1 MSSVTIGDVTLS
13 EEELQDGFSAETIFA
28 TPGSRGFTFDDIIAL
43 PGSIDFGVEEVAL
56 DTRITRN
63 IPMAFPFASAAMD
76 TVTES
81 KMAIAMALQG
91 CIGVLHGNC
100 PPQEQVKLVQR
111 VKGYENGFISN
122 PAVMSPTCTVADLD
136 DLKAERNIS
145 GVPITEDGSI
155 GSKLVGLCTKRDLD
169 LVDERHE
176 PLSEHM
182 TPVDDLILGREGCSL
197 EEAQEIIKVSKK
209 GYLPIV
215 DAEGNLC
222 ALTTRT
228 DLLKTRDFPHSTKD
242 PLTGKLRVAAA
253 VGAGPDDRDRIAML
267 VEAGVDVLVIDE
279 RNGDTTEQIDQVRH
293 IKAKY
298 PKVDVIGGNVVT
310 RSQALALLDAGVDAV
325 RVGMGAGSV
334 STTQQVRAVGRAQ
347 ISAVYHVSKL
357 ARAYG
362 VPVIAD
368 GGIMNTGCGIK
379 ALGMGAS
386 VLMMGS
392 LLAGT
397 EEAPGEYFYQQGM
410 RLKHYHALTSVE
422 SQQNARARDAA
433 MAAAKGTSG
442 VSGVVVDRGS
452 LHRFVPYMAQS
463 VRHGFQDMGV
473 KSLADLHAEVYE
485 GTIRFEIRSPSAQK
499 EGGVHDLHSY
509 SRKLYA

>member
-91 CIGVLHGNC
+91 CIGVLHANC

-253 VGAGPDDRDRIAML
+253 VGAGQDDR
-267 VEAGVDVLVIDE
+267 
-279 RNGDTTEQIDQVRH
+279 
-293 IKAKY
+293 
-298 PKVDVIGGNVVT
+298 
-310 RSQALALLDAGVDAV
+310 
-325 RVGMGAGSV
+325 
-334 STTQQVRAVGRAQ
+334 
-347 ISAVYHVSKL
+347 
-357 ARAYG
+357 
-362 VPVIAD
+362 
-368 GGIMNTGCGIK
+368 
-379 ALGMGAS
+379 
-386 VLMMGS
+386 
-392 LLAGT
+392 
-397 EEAPGEYFYQQGM
+397 
-410 RLKHYHALTSVE
+410 
-422 SQQNARARDAA
+422 
-433 MAAAKGTSG
+433 
-442 VSGVVVDRGS
+442 
-452 LHRFVPYMAQS
+452 
-463 VRHGFQDMGV
+463 
-473 KSLADLHAEVYE
+473 
-485 GTIRFEIRSPSAQK
+485 
-499 EGGVHDLHSY
+499 
-509 SRKLYA
+509 

>member
-1 MSSVTIGDVTLS
+1 MSVTVGDVVLS
-13 EEELQDGFSAETIFA
+13 EEELQDGFSAEEIFSA
-28 TPGSRGFTFDDIIAL
+28 AGARGFTFDDVIAL

-81 KMAIAMALQG
+81 RMAIAMALQG

-100 PPQEQVKLVQR
+100 SADEQVRLVQK
-111 VKGYENGFISN
+111 VKSYENGFISN
-122 PAVMSPTCTVADLD
+122 PAVMSPENTVSDLD
-136 DLKAERNIS
+136 ALKAERNIS
-145 GVPITEDGSI
+145 GVPITEDGQM

-169 LVDERHE
+169 LVDERDDE
-176 PLSEHM
+176 LATHM
-182 TPVDDLILGREGCSL
+182 TPVADLILGREGCSL
-197 EEAQEIIKVSKK
+197 QEAQDIIKVSKK

-215 DAEGNLC
+215 DADGNLC

-253 VGAGPDDRDRIAML
+253 VGADAGERDRILRL
-267 VEAGVDVLVIDE
+267 VEAGVDILVIDE
-279 RNGDTTEQIDQVRH
+279 RNGDTTEQIEQVRH
-293 IKAKY
+293 IKIKY
-298 PKVDVIGGNVVT
+298 PKMDVVGGNVVT
-310 RSQALALLDAGVDAV
+310 RSQALALLDAGVDAI

-347 ISAVYHVSKL
+347 ISAVYHVGKL

-368 GGIMNTGCGIK
+368 GGITNTGCGIK
-379 ALGMGAS
+379 ALALGAS

-397 EEAPGEYFYQQGM
+397 EEAPGEYFYQRGM
-410 RLKHYHALTSVE
+410 RLKHYQALTSVE
-422 SQQNARARDAA
+422 SMQRKRDTNCSTSSNA
-433 MAAAKGTSG
+433 SG

-452 LHRFVPYMAQS
+452 LHRFVPYMSQS
-463 VRHGFQDMGV
+463 LRHGFQDMGV
-473 KSLADLHAEVYE
+473 KSLADAHAEVYE
-485 GTIRFEIRSPSAQK
+485 GAIKFEIRSPSAQK